1 LLCGNV
7 TVVAAA
13 VVVAVVV
20 MVVGRGKGAQLGVF
34 YYFSHLSMVISM
46 CLCRSFVFVV
56 GGVARMQHCIRHT
69 SAAAYGIRQHTCRRC
84 CTHACVCIV
93 ACVYMLYI
101 SIYRILYHI
110 LFMYSGLLVDR
121 NLIR

>member
-1 LLCGNV
+1 MLCGDV
-7 TVVAAA
+7 TVVAA
-13 VVVAVVV
+13 AVVV

-46 CLCRSFVFVV
+46 CLWRSFVFVV
-56 GGVARMQHCIRHT
+56 GGVARMQHRIRHT

-93 ACVYMLYI
+93 TCVNMLHI
-101 SIYRILYHI
+101 SMYRILSYT
-110 LFMYSGLLVDR
+110 MYV
-121 NLIR
+121 